1 LAWFITFNFIN
12 ITWIFFRAKDFES
25 AMKVLG
31 GMFSLDSVV
40 LPEKYFKFLA
50 QYNEV
55 YFKFGEVYT
64 NILGKD
70 NTTVF
75 VILGFI
81 LVLGFKNSMEFR
93 TIFFKRP
100 YIYSIVLAIVTFYTI
115 ANMSKYTEFLYFN
128 F

>member
-1 LAWFITFNFIN
+1 
-12 ITWIFFRAKDFES
+12 
-25 AMKVLG
+25 
-31 GMFSLDSVV
+31 
-40 LPEKYFKFLA
+40 
-50 QYNEV
+50 YNEV

-93 TIFFKRP
+93 TIFFRMP
-100 YIYSIVLAIVTFYTI
+100 LVYTIVLVIVTFYVI
-115 ANMSKYTEFLYFN
+115 SNMSKYTEFLYFN